1 MELNLKP
8 MDPSNFF
15 TGEGGS
21 FHKWFPSDFP
31 IISQTKVGAGRLLLH
46 PRGFAVPHNSDSSKV
61 GYVLQGSGVAGIIFP
76 CKSEEAA
83 VRLKKGDVI
92 PVPEGVTSWWF
103 NDGDSDFEV
112 LLVGDTR
119 NALIPGDITYVVFAG
134 PLGVLQGFSSDYI
147 EKVYD
152 LTEKEREVLL
162 KSQPNGLIFKLK
174 DDQTL
179 PEPDCHSDL
188 VFNIYHTAPDA
199 VVKGGGSVT
208 VLTEEKFPFIGKSGL
223 TAVLEKLEAN
233 AVRSPVYVADPSV
246 QLIYVASGSGRV
258 QIAETFMRY
267 QIDAEVKAGQLVLVP
282 KYFAVGK
289 MAGEEGLEC
298 FTIIT
303 TTHPLLEELG
313 GKTSIFGAFSP
324 QVFEASF
331 NLTAHFEKLF
341 RSKITKSSPLVPPSD
356 S

>member
-1 MELNLKP
+1 MDLNLKP
-8 MDPSNFF
+8 MDPTNFF
-15 TGEGGS
+15 KGEGGS

-31 IISQTKVGAGRLLLH
+31 IIAQTKVGAGRLLLH

-61 GYVLQGSGVAGIIFP
+61 GYVLQGSGVAGILFP
-76 CKSEEAA
+76 CKSEEAV
-83 VRLKKGDVI
+83 VRLKKGDLI

-134 PLGVLQGFSSDYI
+134 PLGILQGFSSDYI
-147 EKVYD
+147 QKVYD
-152 LTEKEREVLL
+152 LNEEERDILL
-162 KSQPNGLIFKLK
+162 KSQTNGLIFKLQ

-179 PEPDCHSDL
+179 PEPNRHSHL
-188 VFNIYHTAPDA
+188 VFNIYHALPDA

-208 VLTEEKFPFIGKSGL
+208 VVTDEKFPFIGKSGL

-246 QLIYVASGSGRV
+246 QLIYIASGSGRV
-258 QIAETFMRY
+258 QIVETFLRKN
-267 QIDAEVKAGQLVLVP
+267 IDAEVKAGQLVLVP

-289 MAGEEGLEC
+289 VAGEEGLEC

-313 GKTSIFGAFSP
+313 GDTSIFGTFSP
-324 QVFEASF
+324 QVFQASF
-331 NLTAHFEKLF
+331 NVTARFEKLL
-341 RSKITKSSPLVPPSD
+341 RSKITKTSSLVPPSV
-356 S
+356 